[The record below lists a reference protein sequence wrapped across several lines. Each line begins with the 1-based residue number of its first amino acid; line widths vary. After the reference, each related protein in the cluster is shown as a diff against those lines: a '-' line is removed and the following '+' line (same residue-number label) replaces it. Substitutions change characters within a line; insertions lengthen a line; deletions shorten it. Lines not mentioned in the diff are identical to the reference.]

1 MMCAVLCCG
10 WAVVHGLACCSGL
23 GWFAWPGC
31 CFGMPGASSTGGGGG
46 GGFRRAKVVGGF
58 RCLKPAAKFIMPN

>member
-23 GWFAWPGC
+23 GWFAWLGC
-31 CFGMPGASSTGGGGG
+31 CLPVHPVQGAGGYQEG
-46 GGFRRAKVVGGF
+46 
-58 RCLKPAAKFIMPN
+58 